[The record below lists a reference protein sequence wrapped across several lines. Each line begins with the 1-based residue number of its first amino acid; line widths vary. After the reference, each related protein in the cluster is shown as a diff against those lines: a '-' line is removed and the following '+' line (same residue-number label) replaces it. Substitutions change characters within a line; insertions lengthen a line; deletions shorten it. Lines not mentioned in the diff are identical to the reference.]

1 MYMTKEVSNSEFAE
15 IIKEGFDRIG
25 TDIHRINEDL
35 IAHDTRT
42 DKMIEM
48 IQALQDQRIL
58 EQKVDRIR
66 QFLREKHQV
75 EI

>member
-1 MYMTKEVSNSEFAE
+1 MANEISNNELAE
-15 IIKEGFDRIG
+15 AIKEGFDRIG
-25 TDIHRINEDL
+25 TDIRRINKDL

-66 QFLREKHQV
+66 QFLREKHQI